1 MEYVDQAVAALR
13 DGFLHINQPTGLI
26 IALIASL
33 LMPSWR
39 QWLIM
44 ALLATAAHIAVN
56 YLPGILQGHGLPNFM
71 EQPFWTTAIAYFL
84 GYLIII
90 GVFFFL
96 KSLVARGGSAAK
108 AH

>member
-1 MEYVDQAVAALR
+1 
-13 DGFLHINQPTGLI
+13 
-26 IALIASL
+26 
-33 LMPSWR
+33 MPSWR

-44 ALLATAAHIAVN
+44 ALLATAIHLAVN
-56 YLPGILQGHGLPNFM
+56 YLPEVLQHGSLPNFM
-71 EQPFWTTAIAYFL
+71 EESFWTRTLAYFL

-96 KSLVARGGSAAK
+96 KSLVARGGGSAAK